1 MASRVDALPADTR
14 IREDKRAKLPALYR
28 NTECKCRLVLR
39 DTSGALAVSGIFCTT
54 PDQAS
59 VLVIIGS
66 EQMKRVDLYI
76 KVTVE
81 VDEDEKPER
90 IAGEICRQM
99 EKLYGVR
106 SAELSNIVS
115 RD

>member
-1 MASRVDALPADTR
+1 
-14 IREDKRAKLPALYR
+14 
-28 NTECKCRLVLR
+28 
-39 DTSGALAVSGIFCTT
+39 
-54 PDQAS
+54 
-59 VLVIIGS
+59 
-66 EQMKRVDLYI
+66 MKRVDLYI

-81 VDEDEKPER
+81 VDEEEKPER

-115 RD
+115 RE